1 MEYRELTIETN
12 FAGLEMLTG
21 MLTAAG
27 VAGCTV
33 CDPRDFEEFLAG
45 TQTHWD
51 YVEEDLMALR
61 DALPSVTCYI
71 PEGEQG
77 DALLSLVRQKLI
89 ELSAEGVWGPLTLKM
104 NTVAEEDW
112 ADNWKQYFKP
122 LTVGE
127 KLLIKP
133 SWEEV
138 EDAAGRVILEID
150 PASSFGTG
158 AHHTTQLCLT
168 ELEGLPAH
176 GAKVLD
182 MGCGS
187 GILGIAAVLLGAD
200 RVTMVDIDENAVKT
214 AGENARKNGIEA
226 GRLLLL
232 SGDVTGDDALAEK
245 IGGEY
250 DIVLANIVADVIL
263 GMRRELA
270 AALRSGGTLVVSGIL
285 EERAHEVA
293 QGLSECGLAPC
304 RTASQGGWSAL
315 VFLREGHDSSL

>member
-1 MEYRELTIETN
+1 MEFRELTIETN
-12 FAGLEMLTG
+12 YAGLEVLTG

-27 VAGCTV
+27 VTGCTV

-51 YVEEDLMALR
+51 YVEEDLMVLK
-61 DALPSVTCYI
+61 DAVPSVTFYI

-77 DALLSLVRQKLI
+77 DTLLSLVRQKL
-89 ELSAEGVWGPLTLKM
+89 EVLRAEEVWGPLTLKM

-122 LTVGE
+122 LMVGD

-133 SWEEV
+133 SWEEAP
-138 EDAAGRVILEID
+138 DAGGRVILEID

-168 ELEGLPAH
+168 ELERLQTI
-176 GAKVLD
+176 GAAVLD

-200 RVTMVDIDENAVKT
+200 RVTMVDIDENAVRT
-214 AGENARKNGIEA
+214 AGENARINGIAPEK
-226 GRLLLL
+226 LLLL
-232 SGDVTGDDALAEK
+232 SGDVTGDAALAK
-245 IGGEY
+245 QIGGGY

-263 GMRRELA
+263 GMRRELS
-270 AALRSGGTLVVSGIL
+270 AALRPGGTLVVSGIL
-285 EERAHEVA
+285 DERAAEV
-293 QGLSECGLAPC
+293 QKGLEACNLTPC
-304 RTASQGGWSAL
+304 RRASNGGWTAI
-315 VFLREGHDSSL
+315 VFLRI